1 MNSQQPATDQ
11 IAPVTRAKMEFV
23 KQLLVIKNDV
33 SLAACNVAIKSK
45 FGSSLPFDVLWQTFK
60 AAGGRLNGGQT
71 AGRRKVSDS
80 SAAAAIP
87 ASGKAANA
95 QAAEQTKTIRK
106 RLLSIQ
112 APGKVRLDPFDCLQA
127 ADFTAALSFCASG
140 PGIKTAHFELHE
152 VDFRRLMARLIPA
165 KHEHSLSQRAD
176 YAMQDVVF
184 GRMIT
189 ADTVGKRRFA
199 RLTDYG
205 RQLLGFNPIAR
216 LCMLFREK
224 CGFNDP
230 EMFWG
235 RQGDIY
241 PMRPGDKHPMDSGGI
256 PRWEVVK
263 NFGQL
268 MASAPQGKAHTCYEI
283 LEWGHYLAQT
293 YIYGQ
298 VPRYD
303 RSKMPQEICAMMTMY
318 SVIATFFEPFGAA
331 AVEDIPAAREKG
343 VAAYEVMTG
352 PMLPILLDSLNPDW
366 NPESVSADS
375 IYQFDFAIVSPD
387 FEINIGAAHPLLLA
401 EIGRFA
407 IPDLVYKLD
416 TLKGAAKQRIITDL
430 KHSEPHPANRFRITK
445 ESVASAARTGMNV
458 EQVIALLD
466 RITKHELP
474 QNVVTEIRRYGDI
487 QPDVVVEPKPA
498 LMVEYSSNHVRD
510 KLLTHL
516 PGSIDLGEGRLL
528 LPSKAP
534 TPSIVKALRDVGIIL
549 RIDDEPIYRLR
560 DRNRYDID

>member
-1 MNSQQPATDQ
+1 MNSQQPATDHLS
-11 IAPVTRAKMEFV
+11 PLVLEKMRFV
-23 KQLLVIKNDV
+23 KEILAIKNDA
-33 SLAACNVAIKSK
+33 SLAACGMAVRSR
-45 FGSSLPFDVLWQTFK
+45 FGSSLALNLLHQAFIE
-60 AAGGRLNGGQT
+60 AGGKSEIGTRNPRST
-71 AGRRKVSDS
+71 N
-80 SAAAAIP
+80 P
-87 ASGKAANA
+87 ASTKTSNAN
-95 QAAEQTKTIRK
+95 AAEQTKTIRK

-112 APGKVRLDPFDCLQA
+112 APGKVRLDPFNCLQA

-140 PGIKTAHFELHE
+140 PGVKTAHFELHE

-165 KHEHSLSQRAD
+165 KHEHPLQKRAD

-224 CGFNDP
+224 CEFNDP
-230 EMFWG
+230 EIFWG

-241 PMRPGDKHPMDSGGI
+241 SMRPGDKHPMDSGGI

-263 NFGQL
+263 NFGQVL
-268 MASAPQGKAHTCYEI
+268 ADAPQGKAHTCYQI
-283 LEWGHYLAQT
+283 LEWGQYLTQT

-303 RSKMPQEICAMMTMY
+303 RPELPPEICAMMTMY
-318 SVIATFFEPFGAA
+318 SVIATFFEPFGAVA
-331 AVEDIPAAREKG
+331 IEDIPAAREKG
-343 VAAYEVMTG
+343 VAAYEVVTG
-352 PMLPILLDSLNPDW
+352 PMLHILLDSLNPNW
-366 NPESVSADS
+366 NPEQVSADS

-407 IPDLVYKLD
+407 IPDLAYKLD

-430 KHSEPHPANRFRITK
+430 KHSEPHPANRFRITR
-445 ESVASAARTGMNV
+445 ESVASAVRSGMSV
-458 EQVIALLD
+458 ENILTLLD

-474 QNVVTEIRRYGDI
+474 QNVVTEIRRYGDV
-487 QPDVVVEPKPA
+487 QPDMVVEPKPA
-498 LMVEYSSNHVRD
+498 LMVEYSSDHVRD
-510 KLLTHL
+510 KLLAHL

-534 TPSIVKALRDVGIIL
+534 TPTIVKALRDVGIIL
-549 RIDDEPIYRLR
+549 RVDDEPIYRLR
-560 DRNRYDID
+560 GRNRYDID